1 MLELHNGEVTM
12 TSVDTGGTDWLWVAM
27 AEHGEDYTDADGKV
41 TVPASWEKM
50 LTMQQGWIND
60 GLAVV
65 SPDGQ
70 LDTEGGRQFIMD
82 QKIASFPKALWYMS
96 RFLSYSNGELDT
108 RMHQENGLSPPV
120 RYLKDPVSNVVCGSY
135 RQ

>member
-27 AEHGEDYTDADGKV
+27 AEHGEEYTDADGKV

-70 LDTEGGRQFIMD
+70 LDTEGGRQIIMD
-82 QKIASFPKALWYMS
+82 QKIASFPKVFWYMC
-96 RFLSYSNGELDT
+96 RFLSYSNGELNTMDAP
-108 RMHQENGLSPPV
+108 GKWAIAPCPV
-120 RYLKDPVSNVVCGSY
+120 FEGS
-135 RQ
+135 RFQCCLRFL

>member
-70 LDTEGGRQFIMD
+70 LDTEGGRQIIMD
-82 QKIASFPKALWYMS
+82 
-96 RFLSYSNGELDT
+96 
-108 RMHQENGLSPPV
+108 QENGLSLPV